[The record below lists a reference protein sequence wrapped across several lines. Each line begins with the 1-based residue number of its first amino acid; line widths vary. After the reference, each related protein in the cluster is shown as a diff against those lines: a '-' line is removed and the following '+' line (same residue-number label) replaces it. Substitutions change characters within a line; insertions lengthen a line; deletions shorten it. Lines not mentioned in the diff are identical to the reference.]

1 MLMSQTQEE
10 KSARPATE
18 RAEELIDRMG
28 RGFGVFVTSTGQR
41 IQSTVTTLREKADQR
56 NQPKTTQ
63 EAKPSQPAP
72 APREAGKS
80 SQLAMEKADQLVG
93 QLEQRIGHFTSL
105 ISLQVLKAAARM
117 REEAEDMW
125 AEAQSIR
132 HQNRRKL

>member
-1 MLMSQTQEE
+1 MSQTQEE
-10 KSARPATE
+10 KSARPATA

-28 RGFGVFVTSTGQR
+28 RGFGVFVASTGQR
-41 IQSTVTTLREKADQR
+41 IQSTTTTLREKADQR

-63 EAKPSQPAP
+63 GEKPSQPAP
-72 APREAGKS
+72 APIQAGES
-80 SQLAMEKADQLVG
+80 SRLAMEKADELVG
-93 QLEQRIGHFTSL
+93 RLEQRIGHFTTL
-105 ISLQVLKAAARM
+105 ISFQVQKATALI

>member
-1 MLMSQTQEE
+1 MSQAQEE

-18 RAEELIDRMG
+18 RAEELIDRVG
-28 RGFGVFVTSTGQR
+28 RGLGLFVASTGQS
-41 IQSTVTTLREKADQR
+41 IQSAATNVREKADLR
-56 NQPKTTQ
+56 SQPKTTQ
-63 EAKPSQPAP
+63 GEKPSQPGP
-72 APREAGKS
+72 MQAGES
-80 SQLAMEKADQLVG
+80 SRVAMEKADELVG

-105 ISLQVLKAAARM
+105 ISLQVQRAAAFM